1 MFVKLF
7 SVGLILRRAAQQGAQ
22 EVPGN
27 AQAGVIHVH
36 KMQQHG
42 GVFMVQCQADAVYQ
56 RADQRGG
63 VQYKQVFA
71 GGVAGARL
79 LGCPR
84 TEAAFLLVKQVVD
97 DSEPQFG
104 QIPTECGAGVVDDI
118 ITSNAAAAASLGK
131 NTAGG
136 SADELLSVPVGKML
150 FDPLQVKHSGGTIT
164 NRHQVTRCETKNAGI
179 AVTFGNGGFKSAKNV
194 LLLPIDKEGERVA
207 IGAEIVRGD
216 TAVQIGALFIAD
228 DAADLRMTGEKF
240 DAPLQLTRID

>member
-7 SVGLILRRAAQQGAQ
+7 SVGLILRRAAQQSAQ

-97 DSEPQFG
+97 DPEPQFG
-104 QIPTECGAGVVDDI
+104 QISTECGAGVVVNV
-118 ITSNAAAAASLGK
+118 ITTDTAAAAGFGLNLLCHGTHKRNGIPILWELLLYPFQVKQRGAAVSNGGQVARCEFEQTEIALLFRNIAAESVQHAILAGVDKLGK
-131 NTAGG
+131 GVAADADISRGNSAQPAGAC
-136 SADELLSVPVGKML
+136 SS
-150 FDPLQVKHSGGTIT
+150 TT
-164 NRHQVTRCETKNAGI
+164 TRCTSGYAR
-179 AVTFGNGGFKSAKNV
+179 SS
-194 LLLPIDKEGERVA
+194 DS
-207 IGAEIVRGD
+207 
-216 TAVQIGALFIAD
+216 LFSN
-228 DAADLRMTGEKF
+228 
-240 DAPLQLTRID
+240 

>member
-22 EVPGN
+22 EIPGN

-97 DSEPQFG
+97 DPEPQFG
-104 QIPTECGAGVVDDI
+104 
-118 ITSNAAAAASLGK
+118 
-131 NTAGG
+131 
-136 SADELLSVPVGKML
+136 
-150 FDPLQVKHSGGTIT
+150 
-164 NRHQVTRCETKNAGI
+164 
-179 AVTFGNGGFKSAKNV
+179 
-194 LLLPIDKEGERVA
+194 
-207 IGAEIVRGD
+207 
-216 TAVQIGALFIAD
+216 
-228 DAADLRMTGEKF
+228 
-240 DAPLQLTRID
+240 

>member
-1 MFVKLF
+1 MFVKLI
-7 SVGLILRRAAQQGAQ
+7 SVGLILRRAAQQSAQ

-97 DSEPQFG
+97 DPEPQFG
-104 QIPTECGAGVVDDI
+104 QISTECGAGVVVNV
-118 ITSNAAAAASLGK
+118 ITTDTAAAAGFGLNLLCHGTHK
-131 NTAGG
+131 RNGIPILW
-136 SADELLSVPVGKML
+136 ELLLYP
-150 FDPLQVKHSGGTIT
+150 FQVKHRGAAVSNGG
-164 NRHQVTRCETKNAGI
+164 QVARCEFEQTEIALLFRNIAAESVQHAILAG
-179 AVTFGNGGFKSAKNV
+179 V
-194 LLLPIDKEGERVA
+194 DKLGKGVH
-207 IGAEIVRGD
+207 
-216 TAVQIGALFIAD
+216 Q
-228 DAADLRMTGEKF
+228 DA
-240 DAPLQLTRID
+240 